1 MAENDRTVRILLE
14 AEVKQAQGEIS
25 KLEAEVR
32 RLGGSLTNTAGA
44 ASQADKAMD
53 SISGSS
59 QKLNQGIGASI
70 GALTGLKTSVG
81 GLGTGFE
88 DATGQVEELGQ
99 QSTGTFSNI
108 GSLVTGATAG
118 LIKFALAFGVV
129 LSATS
134 LLRSGIGFI
143 RDSIREAASEEGQLI
158 RLAQAVE
165 ITGISFESVKDQVIA
180 TADEIQKFTAFSD
193 SEVYDALQRL
203 VIITGDYNKSL
214 AALPT
219 VLDLAAGLEN
229 DLVTTS
235 SKLSLALEGNFSGL
249 GKFATELKK
258 VDVELFNQLDSNEK
272 LAIILGVVKD
282 KVLDLRL
289 ASGKG
294 FEADIKQLGFAWDDF
309 KQSVGDLIIDS
320 PALIGFLEIVKE
332 RVREWTNELNNN
344 EELQNKVNEAI
355 QKFLDATEDVPERI
369 KTISTGLFDLH
380 GFLKSIDDA
389 LNSVLKT
396 STGWGQYLHDQ
407 IVSGLNFTEEET
419 GLGTFGL
426 AISDAMSSGAQRGI
440 NKIRDLLGIEIP
452 KLEVPEIQ
460 ILTPDQANIVETF
473 TKDLGVLNIKFK
485 ETARVSDEAETSY
498 EKLLASVLKGGS
510 ANKDAAK
517 AVNEHEKALERLRKT
532 NESFSTLIL
541 ERISTAQA
549 EIDSIG
555 KTNAEL
561 IKLDAAQLKS
571 LASALGLKGG
581 WSELIDVMAETEIRA
596 DGLAEALQ
604 DINKIAEQFGAIFNI
619 PDLKLGAEAL
629 KATTDEIEKLKGETF
644 AFDDEKDSIDSF
656 AVFVGSTFANIAQDI
671 SNAIIGA
678 GSVWDAVVNSM
689 KSVVGELIGFLI
701 INPIR
706 LAFEGGGAGTNAEG
720 QNTGGFIKNLG
731 GLFSGGSGA
740 LKNIFTGVFEGI
752 TGLFKQIGDALPL
765 IGAAIGIITAGISL
779 ISGLLKKSPDINIAI
794 GQFKDGMNATI
805 ADLLAIQDVNSEIAK
820 ELIKIS
826 KKGDVFAGPGGE
838 GVQKVREAIKQV
850 IDDTIGVI
858 QDIIF
863 TLPTDLADQL
873 SEALLATTLDASIL
887 GFGKSGGSQKDIQK
901 RLEIFF
907 GGELSA
913 KIVEASGD
921 FFITAFEA
929 LGVETETAI
938 KLVTDQFDEF
948 LKITGSGVEAREQ
961 RAAFGQDFLAQF
973 QAFVDAFNFI
983 SEAGKSEAEIARET
997 VEKFAHSLGFEF
1009 IPTVDEVRE
1018 HLRQLLEAGE
1028 IDPTIVAEHIQLAD
1042 AIEGLGDSAGN
1053 AASGI
1058 DSLNAEL
1065 LDMARSILSVISQ
1078 LQSVNQSIQALGGSG
1093 TDVTGSLTTVIDT
1106 YQNVI
1111 ASTELTADAQAQ
1123 LLNEMKGAVD
1133 QLVNEQLAQQQAIAD
1148 AQFRQAQAQAEAEN
1162 KAIEARRDAIDN
1174 EITKLKTS
1182 INLQQEKSKK
1192 EIESLNK
1199 LIQNA
1204 ERFKTIADNIG
1215 KDLQN
1220 LLTSPSSPL
1229 NTFEQLAFIQSEILK
1244 QRTALTRGTPEQR
1257 QDALEQI
1264 RQLENQLFE
1273 VGSRAFG
1280 QDSPAFNALFK
1291 SVVSELEDLKKIADL
1306 EGNKADILQQ
1316 TLERVQNTLE
1326 KQTIALEKR
1335 IESLQSI
1342 SSSLQTQSIQ
1352 VQQQQAQLTSAQK
1365 EQALAYYKF
1374 IQERLAVILQQKLDE
1389 LKIAQ
1394 DEETL
1399 TQNQFQNANIQQ
1411 LVGIRHDTGM
1421 HTIIMQD
1428 QLAQLTKLNDT
1439 FGNAKSVKF
1448 HEGGTISEPGFG
1460 FFPRSGTRFTIG
1472 ELEKELIIP
1481 YSKLAGLSA
1490 REGTLNLAIKLED
1503 VTGGGT
1509 GTASIVAREL
1519 LRLLKDWL
1527 VRGEG
1532 REIIQNIKGSILQ

>member
-88 DATGQVEELGQ
+88 DATGQIEELGQ

-214 AALPT
+214 SALPT

-355 QKFLDATEDVPERI
+355 QKFLDATKDIPEHI
-369 KTISTGLFDLH
+369 ATIAGALGDLY

-389 LNSVLKT
+389 LNSVLET

-419 GLGTFGL
+419 GLGSFGL
-426 AISDAMSSGAQRGI
+426 AISDAMSSAAQTGI

-460 ILTPDQANIVETF
+460 IVTPEQQIALDNLIPGIGILNIEF
-473 TKDLGVLNIKFK
+473 KKTKDATEEATKGYEEFLN
-485 ETARVSDEAETSY
+485 A
-498 EKLLASVLKGGS
+498 VLKG
-510 ANKDAAK
+510 NKATDEAK
-517 AVNEHEKALERLRKT
+517 KKLDEHNKALERLKAT
-532 NESFSTLIL
+532 QLSLTKLIL

-689 KSVVGELIGFLI
+689 KSVVGELIGFLV

-706 LAFEGGGAGTNAEG
+706 LAFEGGGEPGRQDA
-720 QNTGGFIKNLG
+720 GGFIKNLG
-731 GLFSGGSGA
+731 GLFSGGFSA

-752 TGLFKQIGDALPL
+752 TGLFTQIGNALPL
-765 IGAAIGIITAGISL
+765 IGAAIGIITAGISI
-779 ISGLLKKSPDINIAI
+779 ISGLFKKSPDINITI
-794 GQFKDGMNATI
+794 GQFEDGMNATI

-820 ELIKIS
+820 ELIKIT
-826 KKGDVFAGPGGE
+826 KKGDVFKGPGGE
-838 GVQKVREAIKQV
+838 GVNKVREAIKQV

-863 TLPTDLADQL
+863 TLPVDLADQL
-873 SEALLATTLDASIL
+873 SEALLTTTLDASIL

-913 KIVEASGD
+913 KIIEASGD

-948 LKITGSGVEAREQ
+948 LKITGSGVEAREA
-961 RAAFGQDFLAQF
+961 RAAFGKDFLDQF

-997 VEKFAHSLGFEF
+997 VERFAHSLGFEF

-1053 AASGI
+1053 AASDI

-1106 YQNVI
+1106 YQSVI

-1162 KAIEARRDAIDN
+1162 KAIEARKDAIDN

-1204 ERFKTIADNIG
+1204 ERFKTIANNIG

-1229 NTFEQLAFIQSEILK
+1229 NAFEQLAFIQSEILK
-1244 QRTALTRGTPEQR
+1244 QRTALTKGTPEQR

-1316 TLERVQNTLE
+1316 TLERVQDTLE

-1335 IESLQSI
+1335 LESLQSI

-1352 VQQQQAQLTSAQK
+1352 VQQQQAQLTQAQK

-1374 IQERLAVILQQKLDE
+1374 IQERLAIILQQKLDE

-1394 DEETL
+1394 EEGTL
-1399 TQNQFQNANIQQ
+1399 TQNQFQNENIKQ
-1411 LVGIRHDTGM
+1411 LRGLKTSTDIQ
-1421 HTIIMQD
+1421 TIIMED
-1428 QLAQLTKLNDT
+1428 QLTALTRLNDT
-1439 FGNAKSVKF
+1439 FGNAKSIKF
-1448 HEGGTISEPGFG
+1448 QEGGTIKEPGFG

-1481 YSKLAGLSA
+1481 YSKLASLSA